1 MQKMQGIRCH
11 KSFTMHLRFMS
22 IEDEETLLQR
32 VTDAV
37 GSLALPPNEI
47 LARLADDEKLGDAAA
62 QTNE

>member
-1 MQKMQGIRCH
+1 MR
-11 KSFTMHLRFMS
+11 LRFMS

-37 GSLALPPNEI
+37 GSLALPPNEM
-47 LARLADDEKLGDAAA
+47 LARLADNEKLGDAAA